1 MEEKRPS
8 GCSSSRTKF
17 PGWWLY
23 ACGWAEQAVVQAAG
37 RRAGGTLQYRGS
49 NSRLAPSAR
58 LGRRTPFIRPFS
70 LLKWRWHFVGGPPS
84 WNATHAGRPTV
95 LPRRPG
101 LPWLASQRTL
111 LSGPSGC
118 RDSNPTAMFLPSSAP
133 FPHLFQPHP
142 LTTQA
147 LQRPA
152 PAGAR
157 EHYSKWLGFC
167 QPDLEAVGPDE
178 GGVPPAFPICLAM
191 FFSRHCAEWC
201 RLSRWVDSPASIG
214 SISRVCVW
222 ARRAPICPCSVRTRA
237 GILPARAR
245 PRCTHNAAKPLEEN
259 SWTRSRLV
267 RRRDRQGMNS

>member
-1 MEEKRPS
+1 MH
-8 GCSSSRTKF
+8 
-17 PGWWLY
+17 
-23 ACGWAEQAVVQAAG
+23 
-37 RRAGGTLQYRGS
+37 AGGQSKLWCKPRVDKRG
-49 NSRLAPSAR
+49 
-58 LGRRTPFIRPFS
+58 GRCNAEGPTPDSPQVRD
-70 LLKWRWHFVGGPPS
+70 WVAEPPS
-84 WNATHAGRPTV
+84 SGRFPCCNGDGILLV
-95 LPRRPG
+95 VHLPGMQLTLAAPHCCPGALACEAG

-111 LSGPSGC
+111 LSRPSGC

-237 GILPARAR
+237 GILPA
-245 PRCTHNAAKPLEEN
+245 
-259 SWTRSRLV
+259 
-267 RRRDRQGMNS
+267 